1 MTAKRLFAKKTT
13 EFKSSA
19 SEALATY
26 PVMRIFL
33 QDSLPTLGD
42 NHARL
47 CCHSFFAL
55 CDVLDTLQMLGS
67 TGNVNAEADDLDAK
81 VCRHLQLFK
90 SCYGET
96 RVLPKA
102 HMNLHLGDFLR
113 RHGCLLSCFVHE
125 RRHKEIK
132 RYANNM
138 DNMQT
143 GSEKHLLQMELE
155 KHLDN
160 LKTFSEKRKG
170 LISPHEAPDALKQS
184 FREFFGLPACPSLQF
199 SNRRFVGSGRNCR
212 HEDVIVARVDNRA
225 QVAQV
230 WFHVHFAG
238 QVYTCVSVWSRYLFM
253 CPTSP
258 SFAYTS
264 WKVTVLWSCPCLS
277 QCEYDT
283 NSAGKNSRRCLRRGD
298 SRSETVAMMILF
310 SRGTCLF

>member
-33 QDSLPTLGD
+33 QDSLPALGD

-55 CDVLDTLQMLGS
+55 CDVLDTLQTLGS
-67 TGNVNAEADDLDAK
+67 TGNVNAGADDLDAK
-81 VCRHLQLFK
+81 VCRRFQLFK

-96 RVLPKA
+96 KVLPKA

-155 KHLDN
+155 KPLDN

-184 FREFFGLPACPSLQF
+184 FREFFGLPACPGLQF
-199 SNRRFVGSGRNCR
+199 SNRCFVGSGRNCR

-238 QVYTCVSVWSRYLFM
+238 QVYTCVSVWPALGNNRFRISSDEPVFIHVSDITKLCIHKLEGDRALVV
-253 CPTSP
+253 P
-258 SFAYTS
+258 
-264 WKVTVLWSCPCLS
+264 LS
-277 QCEYDT
+277 
-283 NSAGKNSRRCLRRGD
+283 
-298 SRSETVAMMILF
+298 VPM
-310 SRGTCLF
+310 